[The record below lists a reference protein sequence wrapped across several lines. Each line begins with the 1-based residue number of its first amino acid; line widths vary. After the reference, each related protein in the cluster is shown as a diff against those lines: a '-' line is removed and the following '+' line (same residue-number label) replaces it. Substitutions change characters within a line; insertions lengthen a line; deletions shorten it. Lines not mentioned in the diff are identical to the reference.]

1 MTTTSWANGVNGN
14 FDTGS
19 NWTNGVPA
27 AGDTALITTA
37 GSYTVT
43 SAKFNAMAALAM
55 AQQATLEIDN
65 GAFRVTSGTGTGAL
79 AGTITVTNT
88 GPDVGELQLGAKGTS
103 TTFNNTGTIQLI
115 LVADLVIAGTAT
127 LTGNGQVILGGAGTI
142 IGTGAFDGTLING
155 SSTSSGQTIA
165 GTGAIGDGALHFV
178 NSANGVI
185 NASGDTNPAVSQA
198 LDIQTASFTNSG
210 LMQATGTG
218 ILFLRSPIGQT
229 ASGQIMTSNS
239 GAAIVLDNASI
250 ANGTVSIAEGSSLV
264 SEGGTN
270 SINTNSITNAG
281 SIQSTGTSTLILSS
295 VANTST
301 GELMAASGRIEVAGN
316 AMGGTAVIGAGGEI
330 FFAGPASANVTFEGN
345 GVLILN
351 DAMNFTGTVFGL
363 TGNPGAAI
371 VLANIPF
378 ADGPIV
384 SPLSADGV
392 FTVTDPVTNVVD
404 TIKTNGGGPY
414 IAHGGTGAFIGSTL
428 IST

>member
-1 MTTTSWANGVNGN
+1 VTTTSWANGVNGN

-19 NWTNGVPA
+19 NWTDGVPA

-103 TTFNNTGTIQLI
+103 TTFNNIGTIQLI

-178 NSANGVI
+178 NPANGVI

-229 ASGQIMTSNS
+229 AGGQIMTSNS

-281 SIQSTGTSTLILSS
+281 SIQRRARARSS
-295 VANTST
+295 SAPLPIPAPANSWPR
-301 GELMAASGRIEVAGN
+301 AAGSKSR
-316 AMGGTAVIGAGGEI
+316 AMLWGARQ
-330 FFAGPASANVTFEGN
+330 ASA
-345 GVLILN
+345 
-351 DAMNFTGTVFGL
+351 
-363 TGNPGAAI
+363 PGGR
-371 VLANIPF
+371 F
-378 ADGPIV
+378 S
-384 SPLSADGV
+384 SP
-392 FTVTDPVTNVVD
+392 DPRRRM
-404 TIKTNGGGPY
+404 
-414 IAHGGTGAFIGSTL
+414 
-428 IST
+428 